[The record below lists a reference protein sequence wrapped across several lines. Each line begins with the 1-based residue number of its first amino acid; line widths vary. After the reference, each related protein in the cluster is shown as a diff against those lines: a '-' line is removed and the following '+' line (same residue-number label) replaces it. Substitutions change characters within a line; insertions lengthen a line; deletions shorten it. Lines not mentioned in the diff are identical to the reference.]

1 MECDVLIIGGGL
13 AGLNAAA
20 ELREKYPALQVM
32 IADAGGCASSE
43 IMGFCAPVMP
53 GDSPECFKADILKA
67 GGGLNSDGLA
77 QILAERALPEMK
89 RLEAMG
95 VDFDREADGS
105 YAVIRSI
112 GSTFPRVVHAGTV
125 TGKLAMKLLAFPVE
139 KCRIAHLLKSPSGVI
154 AGAVTESGEIIRARA
169 VIIAAGGFPGL
180 WQFSTWSKKLRGD
193 MLVCA
198 MEAGAELCNCGC
210 VQFEPTV
217 TVFPAAAKGFPV
229 ITTLLHEGA
238 KLYDA
243 AGNDLVADGVP
254 PKRELAIRIQ
264 RAIDEDRAFEHGG
277 VRYDLSGVD
286 EMSLARKYP
295 EYLKKYLQWFPDM
308 KSVVFEV
315 RPAAHTSLG
324 GIRINADCST
334 AVPGLFAAGEAVGN
348 LHGRDRLGGNAGLEV
363 FVFGRIAGESA
374 GRFAAAK
381 GNFEALPDIPPKRE
395 EFNSDILDRYFT
407 VLPDEKKLRQ
417 GLSELE
423 NLPETSEISFLKQI
437 ISDRLNAI

>member
-139 KCRIAHLLKSPSGVI
+139 SAASPI
-154 AGAVTESGEIIRARA
+154 C
-169 VIIAAGGFPGL
+169 
-180 WQFSTWSKKLRGD
+180 SK
-193 MLVCA
+193 
-198 MEAGAELCNCGC
+198 
-210 VQFEPTV
+210 
-217 TVFPAAAKGFPV
+217 
-229 ITTLLHEGA
+229 
-238 KLYDA
+238 
-243 AGNDLVADGVP
+243 
-254 PKRELAIRIQ
+254 
-264 RAIDEDRAFEHGG
+264 
-277 VRYDLSGVD
+277 VRQ
-286 EMSLARKYP
+286 A
-295 EYLKKYLQWFPDM
+295 
-308 KSVVFEV
+308 
-315 RPAAHTSLG
+315 
-324 GIRINADCST
+324 
-334 AVPGLFAAGEAVGN
+334 
-348 LHGRDRLGGNAGLEV
+348 
-363 FVFGRIAGESA
+363 
-374 GRFAAAK
+374 
-381 GNFEALPDIPPKRE
+381 
-395 EFNSDILDRYFT
+395 
-407 VLPDEKKLRQ
+407 
-417 GLSELE
+417 
-423 NLPETSEISFLKQI
+423 
-437 ISDRLNAI
+437 